1 MKRGTK
7 MKKILSFC
15 LSLCIILSL
24 CPILLVSAQA
34 KTAVYYVAYGGT
46 GDGLSHESPLG
57 SLGEAISAINAAGL
71 TTGDTA
77 TVYISN
83 RLYGVAGRTLQPTA
97 WTSASDSLFVA
108 FDSIKTTHKATVVF
122 TSDPQNYGYDASDYN
137 TLTKVAIRNVYN
149 NTGGNLVTRGPS
161 VYRDLVILDSWAN
174 ASYSKDVC
182 LSGNDG
188 VLSNVTFMGLN
199 SSGNF
204 IKKKL
209 SLYQGSNRSSG
220 SFGGGGNTVVGNADD
235 VYALFVGSLGYSESH
250 DLTFTNDVA
259 VHLNAGTLSHLGF
272 SLAYNGMSNTF
283 KKNVSIVLSGG
294 AKIEKV
300 ATGDA
305 SDYAYT
311 ETVIDGALQ
320 YVLNNGS
327 VIKENTLPAPKTS
340 GGLLTPIYT
349 VYVKSGDIVL
359 DVTDTAGV
367 FAVSGGKIAYAQS
380 DDRTEIYY
388 GEALLSLP
396 RAGEYAAFSA
406 ADRAELL
413 QNAQVP
419 DSDGYR
425 EFDGWEDDGKGTIRA
440 RFTVNMPVYF
450 LSESGD
456 DTNDGLS
463 AETPF
468 KTFKAVCTKAQ
479 SENVAV
485 NILGTFTLN
494 ANDKA
499 SHNGNIMIAGYDENA
514 SIASQSGNGIGFGG
528 PVILRNITYKRGMNA
543 YIVTAGKDITFGEG
557 FKTTASSDWFV
568 FGGTQGSSSV
578 SGSTVTVKDGS
589 FGGPFVIGS
598 MMPPSAGGHITS
610 DVGLRV
616 LGGSIDTVTLGSSYW
631 GSCGATIF
639 DQNLLLEVSGGTV
652 GTIKALGSATERA
665 TSVAGTLEILLN
677 DGAATVLDDTLS
689 EISCGKRYF
698 VRSGKGGKVAPVYD
712 ESGAL
717 VPGKIHITIDK
728 EGDYATVVNGTER
741 SYYNVETEITLNE
754 GTTEIVYGEKQ
765 LEKGTT
771 VPMTWMPMDKG
782 YITLI
787 FDDNNADLPF
797 FYNVI
802 AKEYGLPMCAAV
814 PSKTLATNN
823 AVLHDIQNRG
833 GEILSHTRDHIV
845 LNRSVDWE
853 TVDYQLG
860 QSHRELTADGFNIHG
875 IILAGGQGQDQT
887 EDYRRD
893 IEGFTNKY
901 YLYSDKYGA
910 STQYWKQRN
919 WFVGRTVEELKQII
933 DEQIKNKTWEVIYA
947 HNTRECSEETLRAV
961 LDYLVEKRDAGLV
974 DVVTYRYV
982 HETFGDWA
990 SPVDFG
996 DTTYTVEFYGS
1007 DKNEYLGKSVVVKGA
1022 TAVLPEG
1029 LILDEGYT
1037 LTGWSESLEN
1047 ITGNKK
1053 VYALCADKDGKT
1065 VDVSLPS
1072 VIHTQKIFYLDSTN
1086 GSDENSGLSKEN
1098 AFKTIDAAVAAANGT
1113 DFSVCVI
1120 GTFSLPTNV
1129 PSHAGR
1135 MTICGAEASS
1145 VLATPQGLGVY
1156 LGGPCTIRDI
1166 TFKNGLHSYV
1176 YTNGAD
1182 FVLGDGIT
1190 TAGAHQIISGSY
1202 AGNVTESSSVTV
1214 SSGSFSQV
1222 YLGEIAAGTTH
1233 TIPGDMKAVIKGGN
1247 ISDLRLGNH
1256 GWNTNTQKDVIFDG
1270 NISVR
1275 IDGGV
1280 VAKTSVTTG
1289 SYAARF
1295 NGALEMIF
1303 NNGTDTVFDPV
1314 FMQTTAGK
1322 GKYIV
1327 KSAVGGS
1334 VDFVYNEDGTRAVGK
1349 YFVNVPEGMSAKI
1362 TNGENAFY
1370 LLTSGEVT
1378 LTPGTAAVSYE
1389 KLSETDHVIKVV
1401 DGESTYYYGVADKV
1415 ELTHGGKVFFPENST
1430 SENAVFCGWYSDAEF
1445 TKPILQGSTVE
1456 AGILYARWITPSERD
1471 LHLEG
1476 AQVRTTGIL
1485 GLRYIGNIT
1494 HALRTTLVGLNE
1506 RNVPLSPENDAF
1518 NETDGISYGTILLP
1532 ESCLAENELLKNGVY
1547 AIGDR
1552 NYFAKTV
1559 PAKKIFETTDGFDR
1573 YTAVLIGITEENL
1586 ARRYTARAYVT
1597 YYDASG
1603 IERTVYGK
1611 PYGTS
1616 LYSVAELIYES
1627 GAKDEPEEKRE
1638 EILAFLLENILS
1650 KIDGSDNP
1658 LANTVRALKNDKKL
1672 TVGYLGGSITNGYTA
1687 AYNVKDDGTVENTGG
1702 NILLSYVN
1710 RTTDW
1715 LEKTFPDATIE
1726 SVNAGV
1732 SDTATNLGVYRLAPQ
1747 LMNEDGHDM
1756 PDLVFVEFTSND
1768 WLYDD
1773 CITQNK
1779 KDIRRQIESLV
1790 LNIYEKNPY
1799 ADMVFVFTARSE
1811 NASSRPAYVEVA
1823 EKYGIPTVDMGIALQ
1838 ELMTARGAANESK
1851 GNYYYTVDNLHPS
1864 ALGYGVYFEEI
1875 QKALTPYLTSPVYY
1889 VGKCD
1894 HTKALPE
1901 ASSRSLWRSP
1911 TILPASSFTVTQ
1923 GSAAA
1928 GNGLTVSLYGTSK
1941 TASKNVAF
1949 TPDSLTITE
1958 DGTKVAFTFTG
1969 TTLALPFFMTGSG
1982 INMEYTIDGKD
1993 VKNLTVDTDFLSFQR
2008 YAHTQLFVLEQEL
2021 AYGTHAVKLTFRNT
2035 SDGKV
2040 NVRLGGACV
2049 AGKDNHLDKLIAL
2062 SIDDGPRVESSNAIL
2077 DVLQKYGA
2085 HATFFSV
2092 GSSVDASVYP
2102 VMKRMIEQ
2110 DCEIGNHGYGWSGMA
2125 NMTEDELKTDFNNTQ
2140 NRIYAAAGVYPK
2152 VFRAPGLSVSETMHR
2167 TIPLPIFSGSLG
2179 ISDWQESVSV
2189 EDRIAA
2195 LRANIVDGRII
2206 LIHDL
2211 TKNAEALDVVLPEM
2225 IEQGYTV
2232 VTISELASLR
2242 GYKPRAHSGIHYASF
2257 EK

>member
-1 MKRGTK
+1 MRGL
-7 MKKILSFC
+7 LSFC
-15 LSLCIILSL
+15 LVLVLIFSLVPNFS
-24 CPILLVSAQA
+24 VSAQG
-34 KTAVYYVAYGGT
+34 KNAV
-46 GDGLSHESPLG
+46 GLS
-57 SLGEAISAINAAGL
+57 
-71 TTGDTA
+71 TGDTA
-77 TVYISN
+77 TVYYISEN
-83 RLYGVAGRTLQPTA
+83 
-97 WTSASDSLFVA
+97 
-108 FDSIKTTHKATVVF
+108 
-122 TSDPQNYGYDASDYN
+122 
-137 TLTKVAIRNVYN
+137 
-149 NTGGNLVTRGPS
+149 
-161 VYRDLVILDSWAN
+161 
-174 ASYSKDVC
+174 
-182 LSGNDG
+182 
-188 VLSNVTFMGLN
+188 
-199 SSGNF
+199 
-204 IKKKL
+204 
-209 SLYQGSNRSSG
+209 
-220 SFGGGGNTVVGNADD
+220 
-235 VYALFVGSLGYSESH
+235 
-250 DLTFTNDVA
+250 
-259 VHLNAGTLSHLGF
+259 GTD
-272 SLAYNGMSNTF
+272 
-283 KKNVSIVLSGG
+283 
-294 AKIEKV
+294 E
-300 ATGDA
+300 
-305 SDYAYT
+305 
-311 ETVIDGALQ
+311 
-320 YVLNNGS
+320 
-327 VIKENTLPAPKTS
+327 
-340 GGLLTPIYT
+340 
-349 VYVKSGDIVL
+349 
-359 DVTDTAGV
+359 
-367 FAVSGGKIAYAQS
+367 
-380 DDRTEIYY
+380 
-388 GEALLSLP
+388 
-396 RAGEYAAFSA
+396 
-406 ADRAELL
+406 
-413 QNAQVP
+413 
-419 DSDGYR
+419 
-425 EFDGWEDDGKGTIRA
+425 
-440 RFTVNMPVYF
+440 
-450 LSESGD
+450 
-456 DTNDGLS
+456 NDGLS
-463 AETPF
+463 ADTPVRSF
-468 KTFKAVCTKAQ
+468 RTICGKAADRDIVLTVIGAY
-479 SENVAV
+479 
-485 NILGTFTLN
+485 TLRN
-494 ANDKA
+494 GDRAD
-499 SHNGNIMIAGYDENA
+499 HNGTVTVTGQDENA
-514 SIASQSGNGIGFGG
+514 SITSQGGYGFGFGG
-528 PVILRNITYKRGMNA
+528 PVILQDITYNRGTNA
-543 YIVTAGKDITFGEG
+543 YIVTCGKDITFEKG
-557 FKTTASSDWFV
+557 FKTTSSSDWFV
-568 FGGTQGSSSV
+568 FGGGGIQDAAKV
-578 SGSTVTVKDGS
+578 SGSTILVKDGT
-589 FGGPFVIGS
+589 FTGNFVLGS
-598 MMPPSAGGHITS
+598 IMPSSSVGSHITG
-610 DVGLRV
+610 DVTLRA
-616 LGGSIDTVTLGSSYW
+616 LGGNIGTVTLGSSNW
-631 GSCGATIF
+631 GSCGATVF
-639 DQNLLLEVSGGTV
+639 DQNVLIEASN
-652 GTIKALGSATERA
+652 GTIGTIRAVASGNGSPTAVTGA
-665 TSVAGTLEILLN
+665 LEILLN
-677 DGAATVLDDTLS
+677 DGAETILDSTLS
-689 EISCGKRYF
+689 DISIGARYF
-698 VRSGKGGKVAPVYD
+698 VRSAKGGKVAPVYD
-712 ESGAL
+712 TAGAL
-717 VPGKIHITIDK
+717 VPGKVRVTIEN
-728 EGDYATVVNGTER
+728 EGDSITVVNGSNRT
-741 SYYNVETEITLNE
+741 YYDSDAEITLQE
-754 GTTEIVYGEKQ
+754 GTTEILYGEKQ
-765 LEKGTT
+765 LVKGTT
-771 VPMTWMPMDKG
+771 VPMTWKPLDKG
-782 YITLI
+782 YITLVI
-787 FDDNNADLPF
+787 DDNNSELPF

-802 AKEYGLPMCAAV
+802 TDEYNLPMCAAV
-814 PSKTLATNN
+814 PTSTLYSANN
-823 AVLHDIQNRG
+823 SVLHEIQNHG
-833 GEILSHTRDHIV
+833 GEILSHTRDHKI

-860 QSHRELTADGFNIHG
+860 QSYRDLVADGFNVHG

-933 DEQIKNKTWEVIYA
+933 DEQIENKTWEVIYA

-1098 AFKTIDAAVAAANGT
+1098 AFKTIDAAVAAANGA

-1120 GTFSLPTNV
+1120 GTFSLPANIS
-1129 PSHAGR
+1129 SHAGR

-1166 TFKNGLHSYV
+1166 TFKNGLYSYV

-1182 FVLGDGIT
+1182 LVLGDGIT

-1275 IDGGV
+1275 IDGGA

-1401 DGESTYYYGVADKV
+1401 DGESTYYYGIADKV
-1415 ELTHGGKVFFPENST
+1415 ELTHGGTVFFPENST

-1476 AQVRTTGIL
+1476 AQVRTSGIL

-1494 HALRTTLVGLNE
+1494 HALRATLVGLNE

-1532 ESCLAENELLKNGVY
+1532 ENYLAENELLKNGVY
-1547 AIGDR
+1547 TIGDR

-1573 YTAVLIGITEENL
+1573 YTAVLIGIAEENF

-1687 AYNVKDDGTVENTGG
+1687 AYNVKDDGTVEKTGG

-1799 ADMVFVFTARSE
+1799 ADIVFVFTARSE

-1838 ELMTARGAANESK
+1838 ELMTARGASNESK

-1901 ASSRSLWRSP
+1901 ASSRSLWRSL

-1993 VKNLTVDTDFLSFQR
+1993 VKALTVDTDFLSFQR

-2021 AYGTHAVKLTFRNT
+2021 AYGTHAVELTFRNT

-2049 AGKDNHLDKLIAL
+2049 AGEDNHLDKLIAL

-2092 GSSVDASVYP
+2092 GSSVNASVYP

>member
-15 LSLCIILSL
+15 LSLCMILSL

-34 KTAVYYVAYGGT
+34 KNAVYYVAYGGT

-57 SLGEAISAINAAGL
+57 SLGAAISAINAAGL

-77 TVYISN
+77 TVYISS
-83 RLYGVAGRTLQPTA
+83 RLYGVAGKTVQPTA
-97 WTSASDSLFVA
+97 WTSESDSLFVG
-108 FDSIKTTHKATVVF
+108 FDSITETHKATVVF
-122 TSDPQNYGYDASDYN
+122 TSDPQNDGYDASDYN

-149 NTGGNLVTRGPS
+149 NNSGNLSTRGPS

-188 VLSNVTFMGLN
+188 VLSNVTFMGLDN
-199 SSGNF
+199 SGNF
-204 IKKKL
+204 MKKKL

-220 SFGGGGNTVVGNADD
+220 SFGGGGNTVVENADD
-235 VYALFVGSLGYSESH
+235 VHALFVGSLGHAEGH
-250 DLTFTNDVA
+250 DLTFTNNVA
-259 VHLNAGTLSHLGF
+259 IHLNAGTLSHLGF

-305 SDYAYT
+305 SSYAYT
-311 ETVIDGALQ
+311 EPLIDGALQ
-320 YVLNNGS
+320 YVLNSGS
-327 VIKENTLPAPKTS
+327 EIGENTLPAPKTS
-340 GGLLTPIYT
+340 GGLSTPIYT
-349 VYVKSGDIVL
+349 VSVKSADVTL
-359 DVTDTAGV
+359 DVTDKAGV
-367 FAVSGGKIAYAQS
+367 FAVSGGKTAYVQS
-380 DDRTEIYY
+380 DDCTEIYY
-388 GEALLSLP
+388 GEELLSLP
-396 RAGEYAAFSA
+396 TAGEYAVLSA
-406 ADRAELL
+406 ADRAEIL
-413 QNAQVP
+413 QNAQAP
-419 DSDGYR
+419 DSDGYS
-425 EFDGWEDDGKGTIRA
+425 EFEGWEDDGNGTIRA
-440 RFTVNMPVYF
+440 RFAVNMPVYF

-463 AETPF
+463 ADTPF
-468 KTFKAVCTKAQ
+468 KTFKAVCAKAQ
-479 SENVAV
+479 SEDVAV
-485 NILGTFTLN
+485 NILGAFTLN
-494 ANDKA
+494 VSDKA
-499 SHNGNIMIAGYDENA
+499 SHDGNITIMGYDENA

-528 PVILRNITYKRGMNA
+528 PVTLRNITYKRGTNA
-543 YIVTAGKDITFGEG
+543 YIVTAGKDITFGEE

-568 FGGTQGSSSV
+568 FGGTQGSASV
-578 SGSTVTVKDGS
+578 SGSTVTVKDGN
-589 FGGPFVIGS
+589 FGGSFVIGS

-610 DVGLRV
+610 DSALHV
-616 LGGSIDTVTLGSSYW
+616 LGGSIGTVTLGSSYW

-639 DQNLLLEVSGGTV
+639 DKNLFLEVSGGTV
-652 GTIKALGSATERA
+652 GTIKALGSATGRA
-665 TSVAGTLEILLN
+665 TSVGGTLEILLN

-741 SYYNVETEITLNE
+741 SYYNVETEITLSE
-754 GTTEIVYGEKQ
+754 GTTEITYGEKQ

-771 VPMTWMPMDKG
+771 VPMTWKPMDKG

-787 FDDNNADLPF
+787 FDDNNAELPF

-860 QSHRELTADGFNIHG
+860 QSYRELTADGFNVHG

-919 WFVGRTVEELKQII
+919 WFDGRTVEELKQII
-933 DEQIKNKTWEVIYA
+933 DEQIENKTWEVIYA
-947 HNTRECSEETLRAV
+947 HNTKECSEETLRAV

-982 HETFGDWA
+982 HETFGDWE

-1022 TAVLPEG
+1022 SAVLPEG

-1098 AFKTIDAAVAAANGT
+1098 AFKTINAAVAAANGA

-1120 GTFSLPTNV
+1120 GTFSMPANV
-1129 PSHAGR
+1129 SSHAGR
-1135 MTICGAEASS
+1135 MTLYGADTSS
-1145 VLATPQGLGVY
+1145 VLAIPQSWGVY

-1166 TFKNGLHSYV
+1166 TFKNGLYAYV

-1182 FVLGDGIT
+1182 LALGDGIT
-1190 TAGAHQIISGSY
+1190 TSGNHQIISGSY

-1214 SSGSFSQV
+1214 SSGSYSQI
-1222 YLGEIAAGTTH
+1222 YLGEIAVSTVH
-1233 TIPGDMKAVIKGGN
+1233 TIPGDLKAHVTGGK
-1247 ISDLRLGNH
+1247 ITELKLGNH
-1256 GWNTNTQKDVIFDG
+1256 GWLGTHVGTVYNG
-1270 NISVR
+1270 NILVR
-1275 IDGGV
+1275 VDGGTV
-1280 VAKTSVTTG
+1280 EKVMVTTG
-1289 SYAARF
+1289 NYAVTF
-1295 NGALEMIF
+1295 NGAVEMIF
-1303 NNGTDTVFDPV
+1303 NNGTDTAFQSTFTDSS
-1314 FMQTTAGK
+1314 AK
-1322 GKYIV
+1322 NGKYIV

-1370 LLTSGEVT
+1370 LLTSGEIT
-1378 LTPGTAAVSYE
+1378 LAPGTAAVSYE

-1415 ELTHGGKVFFPENST
+1415 NLTHGGTIVFPEENA
-1430 SENAVFCGWYSDAEF
+1430 SENSVFCGWYADAEF
-1445 TKPILQGSTVE
+1445 TKPILQNSAIE
-1456 AGILYARWITPSERD
+1456 AGTIYARRLPLSERD
-1471 LHLEG
+1471 LYLEG
-1476 AQVRTTGIL
+1476 VQVRTSGNL
-1485 GLRYIGNIT
+1485 GLRYISNIT

-1506 RNVPLSPENDAF
+1506 RNAPLSPENDAF

-1532 ESCLAENELLKNGVY
+1532 ENYLAENELIKNGVY
-1547 AIGDR
+1547 TVGEK
-1552 NYFAKTV
+1552 NYYAKTV
-1559 PAKKIFETTDGFDR
+1559 PAKKTFETVDEFDR
-1573 YTAVLIGITEENL
+1573 YTAVLIGISEENL
-1586 ARRYTARAYVT
+1586 ARRYTARAYIT
-1597 YYDASG
+1597 YCDASG
-1603 IERTVYGK
+1603 IERTVYGN

-1616 LYSVAELIYES
+1616 LYTVAERIYED

-1638 EILAFLLENILS
+1638 EILAFLLKNILS
-1650 KIDGSDNP
+1650 KVDGTQNP

-1715 LEKTFPDATIE
+1715 LEKAFPDATIE

-1768 WLYDD
+1768 WIYDD
-1773 CITQNK
+1773 CITQSR

-1799 ADMVFVFTARSE
+1799 ADIVFVFTARSE
-1811 NASSRPAYVEVA
+1811 NASSRPVYVEVA

-1838 ELMTARGAANESK
+1838 KLMTARGAANESK

-1875 QKALTPYLTSPVYY
+1875 EKTLTPYLTSAVYY
-1889 VGKCD
+1889 EGKCD

-1911 TILPASSFTVTQ
+1911 TILPASSFTVT
-1923 GSAAA
+1923 GNAAK
-1928 GNGLTVSLYGTSK
+1928 GGGLNVTLFGTSK
-1941 TASKNVAF
+1941 TASKNIAF

-1958 DGTKVAFTFTG
+1958 EGTKVAFDFTG
-1969 TTLALPFFMTGSG
+1969 TTLALPFFMTSSG

-2021 AYGTHAVKLTFRNT
+2021 AYGTHAVELTFRST

-2049 AGKDNHLDKLIAL
+2049 AGEDNHLDKLIAL

-2077 DVLQKYGA
+2077 DVLQKFGA

-2092 GSSVDASVYP
+2092 GSSVNASVYP
-2102 VMKRMIEQ
+2102 VMKRMVEQ
-2110 DCEIGNHGYGWSGMA
+2110 DCEIGNHGYGWNSMA
-2125 NMTEDELKTDFNNTQ
+2125 NMTEEELKTDFNNTQ

-2152 VFRAPGLSVSETMHR
+2152 VFRAPGLSVSDTMHE
-2167 TIPLPIFSGSLG
+2167 TIPLPIFRGSLG
-2179 ISDWQESVSV
+2179 ISDWEESVSV
-2189 EDRIAA
+2189 EERIAA

-2242 GYKPRAHSGIHYASF
+2242 GYKPKAHAGVQYGSF